1 MKENSRLTAYYT
13 DLLSVTLSVSG
24 VSHDL
29 AHTVRAFLP
38 KNQIIAISFRGIIE
52 VDRI

>member
-1 MKENSRLTAYYT
+1 MKKNSRPIACDT
-13 DLLSVTLSVSG
+13 DLLSVTLSVGG

-38 KNQIIAISFRGIIE
+38 KNQIIAISFQGIIE